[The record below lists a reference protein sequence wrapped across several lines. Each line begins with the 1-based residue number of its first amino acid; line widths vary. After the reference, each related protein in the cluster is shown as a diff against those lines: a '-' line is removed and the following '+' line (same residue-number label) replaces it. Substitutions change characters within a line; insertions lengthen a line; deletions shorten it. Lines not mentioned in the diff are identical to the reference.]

1 MGATQRP
8 NPNEQ
13 QNEQQEEPQ
22 QEEPQQEEPQQEE
35 QQQEEQ
41 IKSLYGEAEVDISL
55 PEIPM
60 PEPEPEKKTEIKD
73 EIDAA
78 FNFAFIGAGQGGSRI
93 AETFYALGYRKVAAI
108 NTAMQDLNTL
118 KLIENK
124 LCIGDGGAGKDP
136 KVAEE
141 LFNRKAEDV
150 LDFMKYS
157 FGEELDRVIV
167 SLGAGGGSGAGMM
180 EPLVYAAKEL
190 QESVKASAKQVGV
203 ILALPKA
210 SEGRRVNANAH
221 NTLKKAFDLV
231 DKGIVSPLIILD
243 NEKITKLYPN
253 LVVSNFWQTANMSMA
268 GLFNLFNLTSSKDSS
283 YSAFD
288 KKDYETLLDSGCI
301 VFGASPVADWKDSVS
316 ISRAV
321 RENLKNNLLSGG
333 LDLSSG
339 TCAAAVVVGGKEQ
352 LDNIPQKDLDQAFEQ
367 LSRMLKPGNVVHNGI
382 YSGNK
387 PNLTVFTAVGGL
399 ARPTLKLE
407 ELAKL
412 GDL

>member
-1 MGATQRP
+1 M
-8 NPNEQ
+8 E
-13 QNEQQEEPQ
+13 QNEQQG
-22 QEEPQQEEPQQEE
+22 
-35 QQQEEQ
+35 EEQ
-41 IKSLYGEAEVDISL
+41 IKAMYGESDVDITM
-55 PEIPM
+55 PDIPM
-60 PEPEPEKKTEIKD
+60 PEPEPEKKTEVKD
-73 EIDAA
+73 ELDGA

-93 AETFYALGYRKVAAI
+93 AETFHQLGYRKTAAI

-118 KLIENK
+118 KLIDNK

-136 KVAEE
+136 RVAEE
-141 LFNRKAEDV
+141 LFNKKSEDV

-180 EPLVYAAKEL
+180 EPLVYTAKEL

-210 SEGRRVNANAH
+210 SEGKKVNANAYK
-221 NTLKKAFDLV
+221 TLKKAFDLV

-253 LVVSNFWQTANMSMA
+253 LVVSNFWQTANMSMC
-268 GLFNLFNLTSSKDSS
+268 GLFNLFNITASRDSS
-283 YSAFD
+283 YSSFD
-288 KKDYETLLDSGCI
+288 RKDYETILDSGCI
-301 VFGASPVADWKDSVS
+301 VFGASPVGDWKDPVS
-316 ISRAV
+316 IARAV

-339 TCAAAVVVGGKEQ
+339 TCAAAIVIGGKEQ
-352 LDNIPQKDLDQAFEQ
+352 LDNIPQANLDQAFEQ
-367 LSRMLKPGNVVHNGI
+367 LSRMLKAGNVVHNGI

-399 ARPTLKLE
+399 ARANLKLE

>member
-8 NPNEQ
+8 NPNEE
-13 QNEQQEEPQ
+13 QNEPQREEPQ
-22 QEEPQQEEPQQEE
+22 QDER
-35 QQQEEQ
+35 QQEEQ

-55 PEIPM
+55 PDIPM

-93 AETFYALGYRKVAAI
+93 AETFHQLGYRKTAAI

-118 KLIENK
+118 KLIDNK

-141 LFNRKAEDV
+141 LFNKKAEDV

-157 FGEELDRVIV
+157 FGEELDRIIV

-210 SEGRRVNANAH
+210 SEGRKVNANAH

-231 DKGIVSPLIILD
+231 DKGIISPLIILD

-288 KKDYETLLDSGCI
+288 KKDYETILDSGCI
-301 VFGASPVADWKDSVS
+301 VFGASPVTDWKDSVS

>member
-1 MGATQRP
+1 MEQ
-8 NPNEQ
+8 NEQ
-13 QNEQQEEPQ
+13 QNEQGG
-22 QEEPQQEEPQQEE
+22 
-35 QQQEEQ
+35 EEQ
-41 IKSLYGEAEVDISL
+41 IQALYGEAEVDISI

-93 AETFYALGYRKVAAI
+93 AETFHQLGYRKTAAI

-118 KLIENK
+118 KLIDNK

-141 LFNRKAEDV
+141 LFNKKSEDV

-157 FGEELDRVIV
+157 FGEELDRIIISV
-167 SLGAGGGSGAGMM
+167 GAGGGSGAGMM

-190 QESVKASAKQVGV
+190 QDSVKASAKQVGV

-210 SEGRRVNANAH
+210 SEGKKVNANAH
-221 NTLKKAFDLV
+221 ATLSKAFDLV

-268 GLFNLFNLTSSKDSS
+268 GLFNLFNLTASKDSS
-283 YSAFD
+283 YSSFD
-288 KKDYETLLDSGCI
+288 RKDYETILNSGCI
-301 VFGASPVADWKDSVS
+301 VFGASPVSDWKDPIS

-339 TCAAAVVVGGKEQ
+339 TCAAAVVIGGKEQ

-367 LSRMLKPGNVVHNGI
+367 LSRMLKAGNVVHNGI

-399 ARPTLKLE
+399 GRPNLKLE

>member
-1 MGATQRP
+1 MSEENQ
-8 NPNEQ
+8 
-13 QNEQQEEPQ
+13 EPQ
-22 QEEPQQEEPQQEE
+22 ND
-35 QQQEEQ
+35 EQ
-41 IKSLYGEAEVDISL
+41 IKAVYGEADIDITM
-55 PEIPM
+55 PDIPM
-60 PEPEPEKKTEIKD
+60 PEPEPEKKTEVKD
-73 EIDAA
+73 EIDVA

-93 AETFYALGYRKVAAI
+93 AETFHQLGYRKTAAI

-136 KVAEE
+136 RVAEE
-141 LFNRKAEDV
+141 LFNKKSEDV

-157 FGEELDRVIV
+157 FGEELDRIIV

-180 EPLVYAAKEL
+180 EPLVYTAKEL
-190 QESVKASAKQVGV
+190 QETVKATAKQVGV
-203 ILALPKA
+203 IIALPKA
-210 SEGRRVNANAH
+210 SEGKKVNANAH
-221 NTLKKAFDLV
+221 HTLKKAFDLV

-268 GLFNLFNLTSSKDSS
+268 GLFNLFNLTASKDSS
-283 YSAFD
+283 YSSFD
-288 KKDYETLLDSGCI
+288 RKDYETILDSGCI

-333 LDLSSG
+333 LDLASG
-339 TCAAAVVVGGKEQ
+339 TCAAAIVIGGKEQ
-352 LDNIPQKDLDQAFEQ
+352 LDNIPQKDLDQSFEQ
-367 LSRMLKPGNVVHNGI
+367 LSRMLKPGNIVHNGI

-399 ARPTLKLE
+399 ARPNLKLE

-412 GDL
+412 GDM

>member
-1 MGATQRP
+1 M
-8 NPNEQ
+8 NEE
-13 QNEQQEEPQ
+13 NREQKND
-22 QEEPQQEEPQQEE
+22 E
-35 QQQEEQ
+35 QV
-41 IKSLYGEAEVDISL
+41 KAMYGESDVDISL
-55 PEIPM
+55 PDIPM
-60 PEPEPEKKTEIKD
+60 PEPAPEKKTEVKD
-73 EIDAA
+73 EIDVA
-78 FNFAFIGAGQGGSRI
+78 FRFAFIGAGQGGSRI
-93 AETFYALGYRKVAAI
+93 AETFHQLGYRKTAAI

-118 KLIENK
+118 KDIENK
-124 LCIGDGGAGKDP
+124 LCIGDGGAGKDL

-141 LFNRKAEDV
+141 LFNKKAEDV

-157 FGEELDRVIV
+157 FGEELDRVII

-190 QESVKASAKQVGV
+190 QETVKASAKQVGI

-210 SEGRRVNANAH
+210 SEGKRVNANAH
-221 NTLKKAFDLV
+221 STLSKAFDLV

-268 GLFNLFNLTSSKDSS
+268 GLFNLFNLTASRDSS
-283 YSAFD
+283 YSSFD
-288 KKDYETLLDSGCI
+288 KKDYETILNSGCI
-301 VFGASPVADWKDSVS
+301 VFGASPVTDWKDTIS

-339 TCAAAVVVGGKEQ
+339 TCAAAIVIGGKEQ

-367 LSRMLKPGNVVHNGI
+367 LSRMLKAGNIVHNGI

-387 PNLTVFTAVGGL
+387 PNLTVFTTVGGL
-399 ARPTLKLE
+399 ARPKLKLE

-412 GDL
+412 GGL

>member
-1 MGATQRP
+1 M
-8 NPNEQ
+8 N
-13 QNEQQEEPQ
+13 
-22 QEEPQQEEPQQEE
+22 EE
-35 QQQEEQ
+35 QNLNDDLARKKERISQAQGDEETKGDEQ
-41 IKSLYGEAEVDISL
+41 IKAVYGEADIDISL
-55 PEIPM
+55 PDIPM

-73 EIDAA
+73 EIDVA

-93 AETFYALGYRKVAAI
+93 AETFHQLGYRKTAAI

-118 KLIENK
+118 KLIDNK

-136 KVAEE
+136 KVAET
-141 LFNRKAEDV
+141 LFNKKSEDV

-157 FGEELDRVIV
+157 FGEELDKIII

-180 EPLVYAAKEL
+180 EPLVYTAKEL
-190 QESVKASAKQVGV
+190 QDSAKASKQVGV

-210 SEGRRVNANAH
+210 SEGKKVNANAYH
-221 NTLKKAFDLV
+221 TLKKAFDLV
-231 DKGIVSPLIILD
+231 DKGIVSPLVILD

-253 LVVSNFWQTANMSMA
+253 LVVSNFWQTANMSMC
-268 GLFNLFNLTSSKDSS
+268 GLFNLFNLTASKDSS

-288 KKDYETLLDSGCI
+288 RKDFETILDSGCI
-301 VFGASPVADWKDSVS
+301 VFGASPVVDWKDPVS

-339 TCAAAVVVGGKEQ
+339 TCAAAIVIGGKEQ
-352 LDNIPQKDLDQAFEQ
+352 LDNTPQKSLDQSFEQ

-382 YSGNK
+382 YSGDK
-387 PNLTVFTAVGGL
+387 PNLTIFTAVGGL
-399 ARPTLKLE
+399 ARPKLKLE
-407 ELAKL
+407 ELKKL

>member
-1 MGATQRP
+1 M
-8 NPNEQ
+8 NEENQ
-13 QNEQQEEPQ
+13 ENQEQKND
-22 QEEPQQEEPQQEE
+22 E
-35 QQQEEQ
+35 QV
-41 IKSLYGEAEVDISL
+41 KAMYGESDIDISL
-55 PEIPM
+55 PDIPM

-73 EIDAA
+73 EIDVA
-78 FNFAFIGAGQGGSRI
+78 FRFAFIGAGQGGSRI
-93 AETFYALGYRKVAAI
+93 AETFHQLGYRKTAAI

-118 KLIENK
+118 KDIENK

-141 LFNRKAEDV
+141 LFNKKAEDV

-157 FGEELDRVIV
+157 FGEELDRIIV

-190 QESVKASAKQVGV
+190 QETVKASAKQVGV

-210 SEGRRVNANAH
+210 SEGKKVNSNAH
-221 NTLKKAFDLV
+221 ATLSKAFDLV
-231 DKGIVSPLIILD
+231 DKGVISPLIILD

-268 GLFNLFNLTSSKDSS
+268 GLFNLFNLTASKDSS
-283 YSAFD
+283 YSSFD
-288 KKDYETLLDSGCI
+288 RKDYETILNSGCI
-301 VFGASPVADWKDSVS
+301 VFGASPVANWKDSVS

-339 TCAAAVVVGGKEQ
+339 TCASAIVIGGKEQ

-367 LSRMLKPGNVVHNGI
+367 LSRMLKAGNVVHNGI

-399 ARPTLKLE
+399 ARPKLKLE

>member
-1 MGATQRP
+1 MSEENQ
-8 NPNEQ
+8 EQ
-13 QNEQQEEPQ
+13 QND
-22 QEEPQQEEPQQEE
+22 
-35 QQQEEQ
+35 EQ
-41 IKSLYGEAEVDISL
+41 IKAVYGEADIDITL
-55 PEIPM
+55 PDIPM

-73 EIDAA
+73 EIDVA
-78 FNFAFIGAGQGGSRI
+78 FKFAFIGAGQGGSRI
-93 AETFYALGYRKVAAI
+93 AETFHQLGYRKTAAI

-136 KVAEE
+136 RVAEE
-141 LFNRKAEDV
+141 LFNKKSEDV

-157 FGEELDRVIV
+157 FGEELDRIII

-180 EPLVYAAKEL
+180 EPLAYAAKEL
-190 QESVKASAKQVGV
+190 QETVKASAKQVGV

-210 SEGRRVNANAH
+210 SEGKKVNANAH

-253 LVVSNFWQTANMSMA
+253 LVVSNFWQTANMSMC
-268 GLFNLFNLTSSKDSS
+268 GLFNLFNLTASKDSS

-301 VFGASPVADWKDSVS
+301 VFGASPVADWKDAVS

-339 TCAAAVVVGGKEQ
+339 TCAAAVVIGGKEQ
-352 LDNIPQKDLDQAFEQ
+352 LDNIPQRDLDQAFEQ
-367 LSRMLKPGNVVHNGI
+367 LSRMLKPGNIVHSGI

-399 ARPTLKLE
+399 ARPSLKLE

-412 GDL
+412 GDM

>member
-1 MGATQRP
+1 MAATQRP

-13 QNEQQEEPQ
+13 NEPQ
-22 QEEPQQEEPQQEE
+22 DEPRNEPRNEPRDE
-35 QQQEEQ
+35 QKQEEQ
-41 IKSLYGEAEVDISL
+41 IQALYGEAEVDISM

-60 PEPEPEKKTEIKD
+60 PEPEPEKKTEGKD
-73 EIDAA
+73 EIDVA

-93 AETFYALGYRKVAAI
+93 AETFHQLGYRKTAAI

-141 LFNRKAEDV
+141 LFNKKAEDV

-157 FGEELDRVIV
+157 FGEELDRIIISV
-167 SLGAGGGSGAGMM
+167 GAGGGSGAGMM

-190 QESVKASAKQVGV
+190 QESVKSSAKQVGV

-210 SEGRRVNANAH
+210 SEGRKVNANAH
-221 NTLKKAFDLV
+221 GTLKRAFDLV
-231 DKGIVSPLIILD
+231 DKGIISPLIILD

-268 GLFNLFNLTSSKDSS
+268 GLFNLFNLTASKDSS

-288 KKDYETLLDSGCI
+288 KKDYETILDSGCI
-301 VFGASPVADWKDSVS
+301 VFGASPVADWEDSIS

-339 TCAAAVVVGGKEQ
+339 TSAAAIVIGGKEQ

>member
-1 MGATQRP
+1 MSE
-8 NPNEQ
+8 EQ
-13 QNEQQEEPQ
+13 QND
-22 QEEPQQEEPQQEE
+22 
-35 QQQEEQ
+35 EQ
-41 IKSLYGEAEVDISL
+41 IKALYDEASVDITL
-55 PEIPM
+55 PDIPM
-60 PEPEPEKKTEIKD
+60 PEPEPERKTEVKD
-73 EIDAA
+73 ELDGA

-93 AETFYALGYRKVAAI
+93 AETFYKLGYRKVAAI

-118 KLIENK
+118 KDIENK
-124 LCIGDGGAGKDP
+124 LCIGDGGAGKDL

-141 LFNRKAEDV
+141 LFNKKAEDV

-190 QESVKASAKQVGV
+190 QETVKSSAKQVGV
-203 ILALPKA
+203 IIALPKA
-210 SEGRRVNANAH
+210 SEGRKVNANAH
-221 NTLKKAFDLV
+221 ATLTKAFNLV

-253 LVVSNFWQTANMSMA
+253 LVVSNFWQTANMSIC
-268 GLFNLFNLTSSKDSS
+268 GLFNLFNLTASKDSS
-283 YSAFD
+283 YSSFD
-288 KKDYETLLDSGCI
+288 RKDYETILDSGCI
-301 VFGASPVADWKDSVS
+301 VFGASPVADWKDPVS

-339 TCAAAVVVGGKEQ
+339 TCAAAVVIGGKEQ
-352 LDNIPQKDLDQAFEQ
+352 LDNIPQANLDQAFEQ
-367 LSRMLKPGNVVHNGI
+367 LSRMLKAGSVVHNGI

-387 PNLTVFTAVGGL
+387 PNLTVFTGVGGL
-399 ARPTLKLE
+399 ARPNLKLE

-412 GDL
+412 GDV

>member
-1 MGATQRP
+1 MRIKKDRP
-8 NPNEQ
+8 EENEEQ
-13 QNEQQEEPQ
+13 QNQEQQN
-22 QEEPQQEEPQQEE
+22 QERQN
-35 QQQEEQ
+35 EEQ
-41 IKSLYGEAEVDISL
+41 IKAVYGEADFDISL
-55 PEIPM
+55 PDIPM
-60 PEPEPEKKTEIKD
+60 PEPEPEKKTEVKD
-73 EIDAA
+73 EIDVA

-93 AETFYALGYRKVAAI
+93 AETFHQLGYRKTAAI
-108 NTAMQDLNTL
+108 NTATQDLNTL
-118 KLIENK
+118 KLIDNK
-124 LCIGDGGAGKDP
+124 LCIGDGGAGKEP
-136 KVAEE
+136 RVAEE
-141 LFNRKAEDV
+141 LFNKKSEDV

-157 FGEELDRVIV
+157 FGEELDRVII
-167 SLGAGGGSGAGMM
+167 SLGAGGGTGAGMM
-180 EPLVYAAKEL
+180 EPLVYAAQEL

-210 SEGRRVNANAH
+210 SEGRKVNANAH
-221 NTLKKAFDLV
+221 GTLKRAFDLV
-231 DKGIVSPLIILD
+231 DKGVVSPLIILD

-253 LVVSNFWQTANMSMA
+253 LVVSNFWQTANMSMC
-268 GLFNLFNLTSSKDSS
+268 GLFNLFNLTASKDSS

-301 VFGASPVADWKDSVS
+301 VFGASPVADWEDPVS

-339 TCAAAVVVGGKEQ
+339 TCAAAVVIGGKEQ
-352 LDNIPQKDLDQAFEQ
+352 LDNIPQKNLDQAFEQ
-367 LSRMLKPGNVVHNGI
+367 LSRMLKPGNVVHSGI
-382 YSGNK
+382 YGGDK
-387 PNLTVFTAVGGL
+387 PTLTVFTALGGL